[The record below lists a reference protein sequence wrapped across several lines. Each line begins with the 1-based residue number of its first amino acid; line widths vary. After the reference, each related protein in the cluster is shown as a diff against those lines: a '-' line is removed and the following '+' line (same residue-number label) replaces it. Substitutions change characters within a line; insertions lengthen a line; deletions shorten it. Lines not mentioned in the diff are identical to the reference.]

1 MSKKLL
7 ITLVG
12 LSLALLAGSGIAQ
25 AQAGGA
31 VSFGIRPTK
40 AVEDRPETFSY
51 FSHELAPGALL
62 ADEALVMN
70 SGDVPVTLK
79 LYAVDGI
86 TAQNGGTAFT
96 HQGQESAGASRGV
109 SRWLSLSVTEI
120 GLEPAEDMLVPFTIT
135 VPPDASP
142 GHHVAGLVLEEVANE
157 EASPGGEGKT
167 QFGVKV
173 VRRVGVAVVIDVP
186 GPHVAGL
193 EITGAALRQQDDAG
207 ATFVVG
213 VHNTG
218 NILLQAE
225 GSAVLTDCTSEELAS
240 IPLKMDTVLPGDAT
254 TFQVTQRIRL
264 ADGCYLLNLLLNYEG
279 ETAVLEGVEFEVKD
293 GQPVVEGE
301 EEAPPPASIVEIVPG
316 PGEGGGPPIGRYAVY
331 GSPLLVLALAALA
344 FLLRRRASRRIT
356 PGADG
361 ERSTTHRV
369 GSTPGVVQASSQRDD
384 LDPAVITPEVAADSG
399 PASLPDAGD
408 VHRSGPFSAEPGP
421 RRRSDS
427 DVEASVPRFKKVY

>member
-25 AQAGGA
+25 AQAGGES
-31 VSFGIRPTK
+31 SFGIRPTK

-96 HQGQESAGASRGV
+96 HPGQESAGASRGV

-142 GHHVAGLVLEEVANE
+142 GHHVAGLVLEEGASE
-157 EASPGGEGKT
+157 ETSRSGEGET

-193 EITGAALRQQDDAG
+193 EITDAALRQQDDAG

-225 GSAVLTDCTSEELAS
+225 GSAVLTDCNREELAS
-240 IPLKMDTVLPGDAT
+240 VPLKLDTVLPGDAT
-254 TFQVTQRIRL
+254 TFQVTHPVHL

-279 ETAVLEGVEFEVKD
+279 DTAVLEGVEIEVKD
-293 GQPVVEGE
+293 GQAAVEE
-301 EEAPPPASIVEIVPG
+301 PEALPPQSITEIVPA
-316 PGEGGGPPIGRYAVY
+316 EDGGPPIGRYATY
-331 GSPLLVLALAALA
+331 GAPLFVLALAALA
-344 FLLRRRASRRIT
+344 FLLRRRVSRRLT

-369 GSTPGVVQASSQRDD
+369 GSTPGVVQASSQGDD
-384 LDPAVITPEVAADSG
+384 LDPAAITPEVAADSG
-399 PASLPDAGD
+399 PALPPDAGD
-408 VHRSGPFSAEPGP
+408 PDRSGPFPAEH
-421 RRRSDS
+421 RRRRKSD
-427 DVEASVPRFKKVY
+427 DHVEAFVPRFKRLY